1 MMPNPQEG
9 EQGGSRYFN
18 SVFQELPEPDTGYN
32 DRYLI
37 PPNYIRGYVDVE
49 TQKFIPNPKFQPEK
63 PTLTDDNITPRINN
77 FRTYRKR
84 KNNYLYIDPP
94 RKPRR
99 ARNTCHENNC
109 N

>member
-1 MMPNPQEG
+1 MPNPQEG

-63 PTLTDDNITPRINN
+63 PTLTDDKITPRITPKAVGSSSPVDIPTVTNSDD
-77 FRTYRKR
+77 KS
-84 KNNYLYIDPP
+84 P
-94 RKPRR
+94 
-99 ARNTCHENNC
+99 EVW
-109 N
+109 